1 MVLIKNKKREGSV
14 VLSRKMDVFIS
25 ILNQI
30 SFLFGF
36 IIIGYILAKCKI
48 LPDNSAEVLSKLE
61 NNLFIP
67 ALVMGTFIENFTI
80 KKIGTAAN
88 LFGVS
93 FIIGFIA
100 IVFAIIV
107 SKTLTKDEYIR
118 KIYTYGLS
126 FSNFGF
132 MGNAVVSSL
141 FPDIFLE
148 YLIFTLPL
156 WILIYLWG
164 VPKLLM
170 ADSGKK
176 QTFAESIKNMLNPM
190 FIAMII
196 GMIIGILNIKMPK
209 FITSLVSVSGS
220 CMSPIAMILT
230 GIVVSSISLKK
241 TFRSI
246 SIYIVSV
253 IRLLIMPLIFIGI
266 ARIFKI
272 SGTLYI
278 CAVCSLAMPLGLN
291 TIVIPSAYGKDT
303 TVAAGMAVISHMLA
317 IVTIP
322 VIFVIMS

>member
-107 SKTLTKDEYIR
+107 SK
-118 KIYTYGLS
+118 
-126 FSNFGF
+126 
-132 MGNAVVSSL
+132 
-141 FPDIFLE
+141 
-148 YLIFTLPL
+148 
-156 WILIYLWG
+156 
-164 VPKLLM
+164 
-170 ADSGKK
+170 
-176 QTFAESIKNMLNPM
+176 
-190 FIAMII
+190 
-196 GMIIGILNIKMPK
+196 
-209 FITSLVSVSGS
+209 
-220 CMSPIAMILT
+220 
-230 GIVVSSISLKK
+230 
-241 TFRSI
+241 
-246 SIYIVSV
+246 
-253 IRLLIMPLIFIGI
+253 
-266 ARIFKI
+266 
-272 SGTLYI
+272 
-278 CAVCSLAMPLGLN
+278 
-291 TIVIPSAYGKDT
+291 
-303 TVAAGMAVISHMLA
+303 
-317 IVTIP
+317 
-322 VIFVIMS
+322 